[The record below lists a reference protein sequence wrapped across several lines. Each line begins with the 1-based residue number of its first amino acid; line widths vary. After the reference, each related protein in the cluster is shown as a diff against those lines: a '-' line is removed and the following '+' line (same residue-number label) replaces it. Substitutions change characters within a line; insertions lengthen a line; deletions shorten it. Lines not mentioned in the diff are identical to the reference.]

1 MRTGIDYSDKLV
13 ALINSFYSTSRYISD
28 KHNWTRKYLNNNE
41 TNFSYSNY
49 LTTIYSIEY
58 EELIDDQ

>member
-1 MRTGIDYSDKLV
+1 MRTGIDDSDKLV

-28 KHNWTRKYLNNNE
+28 KQNWTRWCFNTRE